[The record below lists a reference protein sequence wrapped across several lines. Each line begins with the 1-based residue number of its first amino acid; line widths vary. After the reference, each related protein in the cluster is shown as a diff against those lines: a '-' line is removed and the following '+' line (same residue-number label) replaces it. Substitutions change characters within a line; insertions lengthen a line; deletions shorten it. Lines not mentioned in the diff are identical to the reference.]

1 MLVLTRKNNESI
13 MIDDNIIITIL
24 DTRKGI
30 ATVGIDAPKE
40 IKIVRTEIMNN
51 PKKLTGNVK

>member
-13 MIDDNIIITIL
+13 MIGNNIMVTIL
-24 DTRKGI
+24 ETSKGVSTI
-30 ATVGIDAPKE
+30 GIDAPKS
-40 IKIVRTEIMNN
+40 INIVRTEIMNK